1 MKMYSKCKSQI
12 KSFGDFKCFLVHFF
26 VSIQLHDIRFTK
38 CNISCWI
45 YSSKNRGDVYFVL

>member
-1 MKMYSKCKSQI
+1 MYSKCKSNA
-12 KSFGDFKCFLVHFF
+12 FLVHFF
-26 VSIQLHDIRFTK
+26 VSIQLHDIKFTK

>member
-1 MKMYSKCKSQI
+1 MYSKCKSQI
-12 KSFGDFKCFLVHFF
+12 KSGVLVHFF

>member
-1 MKMYSKCKSQI
+1 MYSKCKSNA
-12 KSFGDFKCFLVHFF
+12 FLVHFF

-45 YSSKNRGDVYFVL
+45 YSSKIGEMFILFYKTYIQNF

>member
-1 MKMYSKCKSQI
+1 MYSKCKSQI
-12 KSFGDFKCFLVHFF
+12 KSNAFLVHFF
-26 VSIQLHDIRFTK
+26 VSIQLQDIRFTK

>member
-1 MKMYSKCKSQI
+1 MNVNVFQCKSNA
-12 KSFGDFKCFLVHFF
+12 FLVHFF